1 MNAAFI
7 ALIICNLVM
16 LIVGAFGA
24 RYVTKVL
31 RMPEQVLLA
40 MVMILSLVGSYGV
53 SGKMFDVLV
62 TLLAGVFGYFL
73 RMCNVPT
80 APVIIGLVLGPIL
93 EETLRQGLI
102 LKDNNFLAF
111 FTLEHPVAIV
121 LMLIT
126 FFIITWSGY
135 TEFRQT
141 KSNVSK

>member
-1 MNAAFI
+1 
-7 ALIICNLVM
+7 M

-93 EETLRQGLI
+93 EETLRQ
-102 LKDNNFLAF
+102 A
-111 FTLEHPVAIV
+111 HPVTDQRH
-121 LMLIT
+121 LD
-126 FFIITWSGY
+126 GD
-135 TEFRQT
+135 
-141 KSNVSK
+141 